1 MLQTSA
7 TEPAK
12 GASQSAAEAQ
22 VVPLRQG
29 RRRAFTGLFRRRASS
44 AAPQP
49 TQDAAARW
57 ILSAPS
63 VGQNS
68 YTEFVVT
75 GGAVPMLRPEVLR
88 TLARLGPFP
97 FSLRLAAPSGDGA
110 ALELRIGGL
119 DQAAADRIAKSL
131 SKAPGVR
138 RVSYRNPAYGG
149 DICAPR
155 REVARQATGAPLAE
169 SA

>member
-49 TQDAAARW
+49 TQDAAARHFQEGDFE
-57 ILSAPS
+57 ARVAQQQARAV
-63 VGQNS
+63 VGVHHEALGPVRPPQPPA
-68 YTEFVVT
+68 EQV
-75 GGAVPMLRPEVLR
+75 GKEGLAVP
-88 TLARLGPFP
+88 
-97 FSLRLAAPSGDGA
+97 AAQPRVGA
-110 ALELRIGGL
+110 EEAVAG
-119 DQAAADRIAKSL
+119 
-131 SKAPGVR
+131 R
-138 RVSYRNPAYGG
+138 RGSR
-149 DICAPR
+149 
-155 REVARQATGAPLAE
+155 
-169 SA
+169 SH